1 MEISSVLCSCL
12 PSIPCAFLPST
23 RASLSQRTSATTPV
37 TYPPP
42 NAPATAK
49 RSHLKACLSSKY
61 AVLGVQQ
68 SPSLSSAFLSPLK
81 INVNPVDGNNKITT
95 RMDVVSMSMLA
106 PRKSWQRRKK
116 VEFKNTADEANKK
129 NWWRMM
135 EEIEETG
142 SALTV
147 LKRKKTEDQSIRR
160 DLVLGTLVRFKQLKK
175 WNHVS
180 EILEWLRLQN
190 WWDFN
195 EMDSLML
202 ITAYGKQ
209 GDFNKAERILTFM
222 NKKGH
227 VPCVV
232 SHTALMEAYGRGGR
246 YNNAEA
252 IFRRMQSSG
261 PEPSAL
267 TYQIILKIFVE
278 GNKFKEAEEIF
289 ATLLD
294 DKISPLKPDQKMFHM
309 MIYMYKKAGN
319 YGKAHELFALM
330 TERRVPQSTVTYNSL
345 MSFESNYKEVSKIYE
360 QMQRAGLQPDV
371 VSYALLINA
380 YGKARR
386 EEEALAVFE
395 EMLDAGVR
403 PTRKAYNILLDAFA
417 ISGIV
422 EQARTVFKSMRRNR
436 CNPDLCS
443 YTTML
448 SAYVNA
454 SDMEGA
460 EKFFRQLKQDGLQPN
475 VVTYGTLMK
484 GYARVNNLEK
494 MIGIYEE
501 MQLRGIKA
509 NQTIFTTIMDAYGI
523 NQDFGSAVIWYKEM
537 ESNGVPPD
545 LKAKNILLSLAKTA
559 DEEKEANQIV
569 GYLERG
575 VNGISR
581 YVGDEDYDEDDPD
594 AANEYVEDISH
605 GEKEGSHDWPPSLF
619 PN

>member
-1 MEISSVLCSCL
+1 MEISSVLCSGL

-23 RASLSQRTSATTPV
+23 RTSLTQPTSATTLV
-37 TYPPP
+37 TDPPP

-49 RSHLKACLSSKY
+49 RSHLKACLSNKY

-68 SPSLSSAFLSPLK
+68 SPSLSSASLTPLK
-81 INVNPVDGNNKITT
+81 INVNLVDGNNRITT

-116 VEFKNTADEANKK
+116 VEFKDAADEANKK

-135 EEIEETG
+135 EEIEATG

-147 LKRKKTEDQSIRR
+147 LRHKKTEDQSIPR

-175 WNHVS
+175 WNYVS

-190 WWDFN
+190 WWDSN

-232 SHTALMEAYGRGGR
+232 SHAALMEAYGRGGR
-246 YNNAEA
+246 CNNAEA

-267 TYQIILKIFVE
+267 TYQIILKIFAE
-278 GNKFKEAEEIF
+278 GNKFEAEEIF

-319 YGKAHELFALM
+319 HGKARELFALII
-330 TERRVPQSTVTYNSL
+330 ERRVPQSTVTYNSL

-360 QMQRAGLQPDV
+360 QGRCPDH
-371 VSYALLINA
+371 
-380 YGKARR
+380 
-386 EEEALAVFE
+386 F
-395 EMLDAGVR
+395 
-403 PTRKAYNILLDAFA
+403 
-417 ISGIV
+417 
-422 EQARTVFKSMRRNR
+422 
-436 CNPDLCS
+436 
-443 YTTML
+443 
-448 SAYVNA
+448 
-454 SDMEGA
+454 
-460 EKFFRQLKQDGLQPN
+460 
-475 VVTYGTLMK
+475 
-484 GYARVNNLEK
+484 
-494 MIGIYEE
+494 
-501 MQLRGIKA
+501 
-509 NQTIFTTIMDAYGI
+509 
-523 NQDFGSAVIWYKEM
+523 
-537 ESNGVPPD
+537 
-545 LKAKNILLSLAKTA
+545 
-559 DEEKEANQIV
+559 
-569 GYLERG
+569 
-575 VNGISR
+575 
-581 YVGDEDYDEDDPD
+581 
-594 AANEYVEDISH
+594 
-605 GEKEGSHDWPPSLF
+605 
-619 PN
+619 